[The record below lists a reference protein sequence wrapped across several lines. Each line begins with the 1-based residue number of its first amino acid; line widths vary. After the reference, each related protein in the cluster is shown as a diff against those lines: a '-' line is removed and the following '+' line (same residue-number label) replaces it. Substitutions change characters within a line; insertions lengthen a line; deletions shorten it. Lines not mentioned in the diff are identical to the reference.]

1 MLSRK
6 QLKTIDGEN
15 KSDMKIFDA
24 MKQYGFFKAVVVAVV
39 LLTAVTV
46 NAKQKPD
53 TLRVLYWNIQ
63 N

>member
-24 MKQYGFFKAVVVAVV
+24 MKQYGFFKAVVAHGRR
-39 LLTAVTV
+39 LQCAFH
-46 NAKQKPD
+46 QG
-53 TLRVLYWNIQ
+53 
-63 N
+63 